1 MTTLYNTLQRDVLM
15 RLTQK
20 TVQILSTKSELIKA
34 IKWTDGESNTDTGF
48 SQLACASCQEAWLD
62 LKESYP
68 KYADLAL
75 TCRIPDINL
84 TFSKDS
90 VTVGTAKI
98 ELKSSK
104 GLSLPGSTIGKLD
117 INEPVIYCHR
127 KELDGTFEFRY
138 HQYHSCI
145 GETKH
150 DLFQDRTP
158 RPAVNFQKMAEAG
171 TEITYVEKEKGQWVQ
186 HYAECALARLQSN
199 CKSWQDGLV
208 KAILDSFI
216 RNTSVEAFAEM
227 KATLG

>member
-1 MTTLYNTLQRDVLM
+1 MQLHKTLRSDVLL

-20 TVQILSTKSELIKA
+20 TVQILPSKGDLIKV

-48 SQLACASCQEAWLD
+48 SQLACTCCEEAWLG
-62 LKESYP
+62 LKEAFP
-68 KYADLAL
+68 MYADLAL
-75 TCRIPDINL
+75 TCKIPDINL
-84 TFSKDS
+84 TFSKDG
-90 VTVGTAKI
+90 VVVGTAKI

-104 GLSLPGSTIGKLD
+104 GLCMPGSTIGKLD

-127 KELDGTFEFRY
+127 KESDGTCEFRY
-138 HQYHSCI
+138 HQYHGCM
-145 GETKH
+145 GESKH

-158 RPAVNFQKMAEAG
+158 RPALNFLKMADAG
-171 TEITYVEKEKGQWVQ
+171 TDLTYVEKEKGQWVQ

-208 KAILDSFI
+208 KSILDSFV

-227 KATLG
+227 KAKLG